1 MLKFQWPSH
10 SKELRFGDVPIPES
24 YIIADYV
31 PAVPTIVGVASATTD
46 ADLIDA
52 FGCSVYAHQ
61 QSGEDVYS
69 CISITE
75 TQAEKLAAITETD
88 HSTAVIVVDRL
99 SSLSQQ
105 MLYSSSG
112 AASDSQTALPVYSSI
127 FTASQ
132 DSEKVRNGADFAAQ
146 QTEKVYTAFTAQQ
159 TETNKIRPRL
169 KLNQQHGVK
178 IHRRL
183 HIDHH
188 HGRLVDVRLFLSDES
203 AIPPDNGYWP
213 FHPIPPEPQPNPNG
227 EKIDLVFCKP
237 KGKKLYFGRP
247 SIYTDLANREAYIV
261 SNTFS
266 LKRVSDDAEIE
277 CSNFN
282 ASIDVDSWCWS
293 WSASIPAA
301 QQSLIEPVD
310 GDPVEVVAT
319 INGNPL
325 RLMVERMSRE
335 RKFPDAW
342 LSIGGR
348 GRSAWLAEP
357 YDYQRSYDNA
367 AALRTANQLAEEAL
381 EENSVP
387 IGWAVDWQIDD
398 WDVPAGAWR
407 ATGTHI
413 DAVIKIA
420 DAAGAYVQADDVEK
434 TLHILPKYPAM
445 PRDWAGLTADHSLP
459 EDICE
464 TESVEWVDKA
474 EYNAVWVV
482 GGADGRKDKI
492 VLTGSA
498 GDKPAQTVVDDLM
511 TDSEVTRQK
520 GLSILADTGRQ
531 AGVTIRLPVLPEIG
545 LVKVGKI
552 VDYTERGITRRGIN
566 RSTSIQYNYPQV
578 WQTVRLETHG

>member
-10 SKELRFGDVPIPES
+10 SKDLRFGDVPIPES
-24 YIIADYV
+24 YIIADYAPTM
-31 PAVPTIVGVASATTD
+31 PAIVGVVSATTD

-52 FGCSVYAHQ
+52 FGCSVSSRQ
-61 QSGEDVYS
+61 QSGKAAFSGILIAEQKS
-69 CISITE
+69 
-75 TQAEKLAAITETD
+75 EKLSAITGVKHEKAD
-88 HSTAVIVVDRL
+88 IVGG
-99 SSLSQQ
+99 SLLVESQQ
-105 MLYSSSG
+105 MQYSSS
-112 AASDSQTALPVYSSI
+112 AAKLKSQTSEPVYNSI
-127 FTASQ
+127 SASSQ
-132 DSEKVRNGADFAAQ
+132 DAEKVRNGAEFYAQ
-146 QTEKVYTAFTAQQ
+146 QAEKIYTAFTAQQ
-159 TETNKIRPRL
+159 SETDKIRPQLEL
-169 KLNQQHGVK
+169 KNQHGIK
-178 IHRRL
+178 IHQRL

-188 HGRLVDVRLFLSDES
+188 HGRLVDVRLFISDES

-213 FHPIPPEPQPNPNG
+213 FHPIPPEPKPNPNG

-247 SIYTDLANREAYIV
+247 SIYSDLANREAYIV

-277 CSNFN
+277 CSNFS

-301 QQSLIEPVD
+301 QQSLIEPSD
-310 GDPVEVVAT
+310 GDPVEVIAT
-319 INGNPL
+319 INGHAL
-325 RLMVERMSRE
+325 RLIVERMSRE

-357 YDYQRSYDNA
+357 YDYIRSYDNA

-381 EENSVP
+381 EENGVP

-398 WDVPAGAWR
+398 WDVPAGAWI
-407 ATGTHI
+407 ASGTHI
-413 DAVIKIA
+413 DAVTKIA
-420 DAAGAYVQADDVEK
+420 DAAGAYVQSDDVEK

-482 GGADGRKDKI
+482 GGADGRKDKV

-531 AGVTIRLPVLPEIG
+531 ASITIRLPMLPEVG

-566 RSTSIQYNYPQV
+566 RGTSIQYNYPQV